1 MVQCC
6 ANPRPEINNSCHG
19 NDVMQM
25 LCQNAVKKCC
35 QCISKPSYRSVLQM
49 VWGRATDYR
58 DWLRVE
64 QAAVRHPQKTSSGAL
79 WFLHVHGQHS
89 QHKSSA
95 AAPSQPVTDW
105 QVPVMIP
112 KQSSPGTVAIQSL
125 LITVGTSHSASQTN
139 LKNLTL
145 ILIFKTFSGF
155 LEEGLLI
162 FQKCVLLCDLELGS
176 RQEHIRK

>member
-125 LITVGTSHSASQTN
+125 LITVGTSHSASPDKLEKSHPHFNIQNIFRFFGGGFADISEMCTALWSWTREQTR
-139 LKNLTL
+139 T
-145 ILIFKTFSGF
+145 
-155 LEEGLLI
+155 
-162 FQKCVLLCDLELGS
+162 
-176 RQEHIRK
+176 H